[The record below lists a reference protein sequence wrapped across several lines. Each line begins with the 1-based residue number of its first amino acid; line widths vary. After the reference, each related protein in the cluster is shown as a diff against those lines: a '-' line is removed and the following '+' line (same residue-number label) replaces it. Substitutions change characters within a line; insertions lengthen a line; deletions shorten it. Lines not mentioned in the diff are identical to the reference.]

1 VKLFKRP
8 PGDVVRERSGP
19 AIKGNGDVV
28 TVPAAGLYR
37 LVPLVA
43 RIQIYR
49 GGHWCALPTYVCLR
63 VAQAAS
69 TKFRFGSASACH
81 LDG

>member
-37 LVPLVA
+37 L
-43 RIQIYR
+43 
-49 GGHWCALPTYVCLR
+49 
-63 VAQAAS
+63 
-69 TKFRFGSASACH
+69 
-81 LDG
+81 